1 MHASTDRPEPTGVP
15 PSRAARPAPGATTQP
30 APPPVLERI
39 ELHRI
44 EVPLVR
50 PFETS
55 FGRETVREVLL
66 VHVVTDAGDG
76 WGECVA
82 GRDPFYSG
90 EYVDGAASVI
100 ERYLAPALLAAPRP
114 LPEPVAFPEP
124 VEGGRGGFAS
134 TGSANGRVEGGRGG
148 FASTGS
154 ANGRGSANDTTTT
167 TSAAATIAS
176 VPLAASVAPTLSFV
190 AGHRMAKAA
199 LEAAVL
205 DAELRAQGR
214 SMGEAFGAVRE
225 WVDCGVSVGIAPTLD
240 ELLDEV
246 AGYVEQGYR
255 RIKLKI
261 KPGWD
266 LVLVGAVRELL
277 GRDGLLQVDANT
289 AYTADD
295 IPLLASLDAFGLLL
309 IEQPFA
315 EEDLATHMRLA
326 AACETPVCLDES
338 ILDVTTAVDA
348 IDRGA
353 TSIVNIKPGRMGGYL
368 EALRVHDACLALDV
382 PVWCGGMLETGIGRA
397 ANVALAAL
405 PGFLLPGDTSA
416 SSRYYAEDLT
426 EPFELGDGEHR
437 GQLRVP
443 DAAGTGVTVREDL
456 VRDWASTAPVALSRA
471 SSR

>member
-1 MHASTDRPEPTGVP
+1 MTDANRT
-15 PSRAARPAPGATTQP
+15 ATRIE
-30 APPPVLERI
+30 AI
-39 ELHRI
+39 ELHRL

-55 FGRETVREVLL
+55 FGRETAREVLL
-66 VHVVTDAGDG
+66 VHVRTDAGDG

-82 GRDPFYSG
+82 GRDPFYSS
-90 EYVDGAASVI
+90 EYVDQAAAVI
-100 ERYLAPALLAAPRP
+100 ERYLGPALFRG
-114 LPEPVAFPEP
+114 PVAQPADDGHVSGVLIEDP
-124 VEGGRGGFAS
+124 SRAAGIWVDDREQHADA
-134 TGSANGRVEGGRGG
+134 TGMPTAR
-148 FASTGS
+148 
-154 ANGRGSANDTTTT
+154 
-167 TSAAATIAS
+167 SAAASIAS
-176 VPLAASVAPTLSFV
+176 VPLAASVAPALAFV
-190 AGHRMAKAA
+190 AGHRMAKGA

-214 SMGEAFGAVRE
+214 SMGECFGAVRD
-225 WVDCGVSVGIAPTLD
+225 WVDCGVSVGIAPTLE

-246 AGYVEQGYR
+246 TGYLEQGYR

-266 LVLVGAVRELL
+266 LVPVAAVRELI

-315 EEDLATHMRLA
+315 EEDLATHVRLA
-326 AACETPVCLDES
+326 EACETPVCLDES

-348 IDRGA
+348 IERRA

-368 EALRVHDACLALDV
+368 EALRVHDACRALDV

-405 PGFLLPGDTSA
+405 PGFVLPGDTSA
-416 SSRYYAEDLT
+416 SDRYFAEDLT
-426 EPFELGDGEHR
+426 EPFVLGTGEHR
-437 GQLRVP
+437 GQIRVP

-456 VRDWASTAPVALSRA
+456 VRDWASAEPVVITPDVAA
-471 SSR
+471 

>member
-1 MHASTDRPEPTGVP
+1 MTDMARTTG
-15 PSRAARPAPGATTQP
+15 RI
-30 APPPVLERI
+30 ERI

-44 EVPLVR
+44 DVPLVR

-66 VHVVTDAGDG
+66 VRVLTDAGEG

-100 ERYLAPALLAAPRP
+100 ERYLGPALLAAPRSSRSAD
-114 LPEPVAFPEP
+114 VVDAY
-124 VEGGRGGFAS
+124 RG
-134 TGSANGRVEGGRGG
+134 
-148 FASTGS
+148 
-154 ANGRGSANDTTTT
+154 
-167 TSAAATIAS
+167 AAARPIDGPGSRGAS
-176 VPLAASVAPTLSFV
+176 VPLAASVTPTLGFV
-190 AGHRMAKAA
+190 AGHRMAKVA
-199 LEAAVL
+199 LEAAML
-205 DAELRAQGR
+205 DAELRTQGR
-214 SMGEAFGAVRE
+214 SMGEAFGAVRD

-246 AGYVEQGYR
+246 AGYVEEGYR

-266 LVLVGAVRELL
+266 LVPVGAVRELL
-277 GRDGLLQVDANT
+277 GPDGMLQVDANT
-289 AYTADD
+289 AYTAAD

-315 EEDLATHMRLA
+315 EEDLATHVRLA
-326 AACETPVCLDES
+326 QACETPVCLDES

-368 EALRVHDACLALDV
+368 EALRVHDACRALDV
-382 PVWCGGMLETGIGRA
+382 PVWCGGMLETGVGRA

-405 PGFLLPGDTSA
+405 PGFVLPGDTSA
-416 SSRYYAEDLT
+416 SSRYYAEDVT
-426 EPFELGDGEHR
+426 EPFVLGSGEYR

-443 DAAGTGVTVREDL
+443 DAPGTGVTVREEL
-456 VRDWASTAPVALSRA
+456 VREWATTPPVVITR
-471 SSR
+471 

>member
-1 MHASTDRPEPTGVP
+1 MPHDPNRMPE
-15 PSRAARPAPGATTQP
+15 
-30 APPPVLERI
+30 LERI
-39 ELHRI
+39 ELHRL

-66 VHVVTDAGDG
+66 VRAVTDAGEG

-82 GRDPFYSG
+82 GRDPFYSA

-100 ERYLAPALLAAPRP
+100 ERYLAPALLASRRP
-114 LPEPVAFPEP
+114 ARP
-124 VEGGRGGFAS
+124 
-134 TGSANGRVEGGRGG
+134 
-148 FASTGS
+148 
-154 ANGRGSANDTTTT
+154 
-167 TSAAATIAS
+167 AAAIAS
-176 VPLAASVAPTLSFV
+176 APLASSVAPSLSFV

-214 SMGEAFGAVRE
+214 SMATFFGAARD
-225 WVDCGVSVGIAPTLD
+225 WVDCGVSVGIAPSVD

-246 AGYVEQGYR
+246 AGYVEEGYR

-266 LVLVGAVRELL
+266 LVPVGAVRELL
-277 GRDGLLQVDANT
+277 GPEGMLQVDANT
-289 AYTADD
+289 AYTSDD
-295 IPLLASLDAFGLLL
+295 IPLLASLDVFDLLL

-315 EEDLATHMRLA
+315 EEDIATHVRLA
-326 AACETPVCLDES
+326 EACETPICLDES
-338 ILDVTTAVDA
+338 ILDLTTAIDA
-348 IDRGA
+348 IERGA

-368 EALRVHDACLALDV
+368 EALRVHDACRALDV
-382 PVWCGGMLETGIGRA
+382 PVWCGGMLETGVGRA

-416 SSRYYAEDLT
+416 SSRYFAEDLT
-426 EPFELGDGEHR
+426 EPFVLGSGEHR

-443 DAAGTGVTVREDL
+443 DAPGTGVTVRDDL
-456 VRDWASTAPVALSRA
+456 VREWAVAAPVVIAPS
-471 SSR
+471 

>member
-1 MHASTDRPEPTGVP
+1 MNAAIPTI
-15 PSRAARPAPGATTQP
+15 
-30 APPPVLERI
+30 ERV
-39 ELHRI
+39 ELHRV

-66 VHVVTDAGDG
+66 VHVVTDTGEG

-100 ERYLAPALLAAPRP
+100 ERYLGPALLRRGAVELEQRDADAVADAIAA
-114 LPEPVAFPEP
+114 
-124 VEGGRGGFAS
+124 GG
-134 TGSANGRVEGGRGG
+134 
-148 FASTGS
+148 
-154 ANGRGSANDTTTT
+154 
-167 TSAAATIAS
+167 AAASIAS
-176 VPLAASVAPTLSFV
+176 VPLAASVASTLAFV
-190 AGHRMAKAA
+190 AGHRMAKGA

-266 LVLVGAVRELL
+266 LIPVGAVRELL
-277 GRDGLLQVDANT
+277 GRDAMLQVDANT

-315 EEDLATHMRLA
+315 EEDLATHVRLA
-326 AACETPVCLDES
+326 DACETPVCLDES

-368 EALRVHDACLALDV
+368 EALRVHDACRALDV

-405 PGFLLPGDTSA
+405 PGFVLPGDTSG
-416 SSRYYAEDLT
+416 SSRYFAEDLT
-426 EPFELGDGEHR
+426 EPFELGSGEHR

-443 DAAGTGVTVREDL
+443 DAPGTGVTVRGDL
-456 VRDWASTAPVALSRA
+456 VRAWATAAPVVLTR
-471 SSR
+471 

>member
-1 MHASTDRPEPTGVP
+1 MSSMTHAS
-15 PSRAARPAPGATTQP
+15 SPAERTPHI
-30 APPPVLERI
+30 ERI
-39 ELHRI
+39 ELHRL

-66 VHVVTDAGDG
+66 VHVMTDSGEG

-100 ERYLAPALLAAPRP
+100 ERYLGPALLTA
-114 LPEPVAFPEP
+114 
-124 VEGGRGGFAS
+124 
-134 TGSANGRVEGGRGG
+134 GSALPKAG
-148 FASTGS
+148 
-154 ANGRGSANDTTTT
+154 
-167 TSAAATIAS
+167 AAATGDAPAARAADGPGTRGAS
-176 VPLAASVAPTLSFV
+176 MRLSASVAPTLAFV

-214 SMGEAFGAVRE
+214 SMAEAFGAVRG

-246 AGYVEQGYR
+246 SGYVEQGYR

-266 LVLVGAVRELL
+266 LIPVGAVREML
-277 GRDGLLQVDANT
+277 GRDAMLQVDANT

-315 EEDLATHMRLA
+315 EEDLATHVRLA
-326 AACETPVCLDES
+326 EACETPVCLDES

-348 IDRGA
+348 IERGA

-368 EALRVHDACLALDV
+368 EALRVHDACRALDV
-382 PVWCGGMLETGIGRA
+382 PAWCGGMLETGVGRA

-405 PGFLLPGDTSA
+405 PGFTLPGDTSA
-416 SSRYYAEDLT
+416 SSRYFAEDLT
-426 EPFELGDGEHR
+426 EPFVLGSGEHR
-437 GQLRVP
+437 GQLRVR
-443 DAAGTGVTVREDL
+443 DAPGTGVTVREEL
-456 VRDWASTAPVALSRA
+456 VRDWATRAPVVLTP
-471 SSR
+471 

>member
-1 MHASTDRPEPTGVP
+1 MPNDANR
-15 PSRAARPAPGATTQP
+15 
-30 APPPVLERI
+30 PPVLERI
-39 ELHRI
+39 ELHRL

-66 VHVVTDAGDG
+66 VHVVTDSGDG

-82 GRDPFYSG
+82 GRDPFYSA

-100 ERYLAPALLAAPRP
+100 ERYLAPALLAETRAG
-114 LPEPVAFPEP
+114 VGA
-124 VEGGRGGFAS
+124 
-134 TGSANGRVEGGRGG
+134 
-148 FASTGS
+148 
-154 ANGRGSANDTTTT
+154 
-167 TSAAATIAS
+167 SAADDAPSEGPGTRGAT
-176 VPLAASVAPTLSFV
+176 VPLAASVASTLSFV

-199 LEAAVL
+199 LEIAVL

-214 SMGEAFGAVRE
+214 SMGACFGAARE
-225 WVDCGVSVGIAPTLD
+225 WVDCGVSVGISSTVD

-246 AGYVEQGYR
+246 AGYVEEGYR

-266 LVLVGAVRELL
+266 LVPVGAVRELL

-295 IPLLASLDAFGLLL
+295 IPLLASLDLFELLL

-315 EEDLATHMRLA
+315 EEDLATHVRLA
-326 AACETPVCLDES
+326 EACETPVCLDES
-338 ILDVTTAVDA
+338 ILDRTTAVDA
-348 IDRGA
+348 IERGA

-368 EALRVHDACLALDV
+368 EALRVHDACRALDV

-416 SSRYYAEDLT
+416 SSRYFAEDLT
-426 EPFELGDGEHR
+426 EPFVLGSGEHR

-443 DAAGTGVTVREDL
+443 DGPGSGVTVRDEL
-456 VRDWASTAPVALSRA
+456 VRDWASAAAVVITPR
-471 SSR
+471 

>member
-1 MHASTDRPEPTGVP
+1 MTTTTPTIE
-15 PSRAARPAPGATTQP
+15 A
-30 APPPVLERI
+30 I
-39 ELHRI
+39 ELHRL

-55 FGRETVREVLL
+55 FGRETAREVLL
-66 VHVVTDAGDG
+66 LHVRTDRGDG

-100 ERYLAPALLAAPRP
+100 ERYLAPALLAAPGSQVVDDGHVSGVLIEDPAHETGIWVDDR
-114 LPEPVAFPEP
+114 EQHVGAAA
-124 VEGGRGGFAS
+124 EGAAGARGG
-134 TGSANGRVEGGRGG
+134 
-148 FASTGS
+148 
-154 ANGRGSANDTTTT
+154 
-167 TSAAATIAS
+167 AAASIAS

-190 AGHRMAKAA
+190 AGHRMAKGA

-214 SMGEAFGAVRE
+214 SMAACFGAVRD
-225 WVDCGVSVGIAPTLD
+225 WVDCGVSVGIAPTLE

-246 AGYVEQGYR
+246 TGYLEEGYR

-266 LVLVGAVRELL
+266 LVPVAAVRELI
-277 GRDGLLQVDANT
+277 GRDALLQVDANT

-295 IPLLASLDAFGLLL
+295 IPLLASLDPFDLLL

-315 EEDLATHMRLA
+315 EADLATHVRLA
-326 AACETPVCLDES
+326 QAAETPVCLDES

-348 IDRGA
+348 IERGA
-353 TSIVNIKPGRMGGYL
+353 TSIVNIKPGRMGGFL
-368 EALRVHDACLALDV
+368 EALRVHDACRAREV
-382 PVWCGGMLETGIGRA
+382 PVWCGGMLETGVGRA
-397 ANVALAAL
+397 ANVAIAAL
-405 PGFLLPGDTSA
+405 PGFVLPGDTSA
-416 SSRYYAEDLT
+416 SGRYFAEDVT
-426 EPFELGDGEHR
+426 EPFVLGTGEHR

-443 DAAGTGVTVREDL
+443 DAAGTGVAVREEL
-456 VRDWASTAPVALSRA
+456 VRDWAAGPPVTIGRH
-471 SSR
+471 